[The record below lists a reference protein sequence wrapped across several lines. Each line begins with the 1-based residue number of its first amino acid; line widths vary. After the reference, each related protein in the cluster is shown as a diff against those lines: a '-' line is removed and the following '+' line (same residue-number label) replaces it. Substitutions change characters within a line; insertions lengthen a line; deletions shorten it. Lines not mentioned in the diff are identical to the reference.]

1 MRFVGILLI
10 SILVLGAVFVYPGD
24 VRAAL
29 TFTRDLS
36 RGLSGDSDVAS
47 LQQFLVTN
55 GYYTGPVSG
64 NFGSLTE
71 EAVRKFQQMNN
82 LVVSGIFDTAS
93 RLKANSIVANPTQQ
107 PAGNGSSVQS
117 PTSQTPS
124 ASTPPASGSSS
135 SGTATQGN
143 PGNTSSTPLKSSENH
158 VYKPSP
164 TEDQG
169 IFGVAQPPIFCT
181 CSGNFLV
188 KVEGPYGGM
197 FIAKKLS
204 KIPVGL
210 AIGTARGAPEKC
222 KMFVGFGCITIAK
235 GKVIKELFGGLGK

>member
-1 MRFVGILLI
+1 MRVVGILLI
-10 SILVLGAVFVYPGD
+10 SIFVLGTLSLYPGA
-24 VRAAL
+24 VHAAL

-36 RGLSGDSDVAS
+36 HGLSSDSDVVS
-47 LQQFLVTN
+47 LQQFLSAN
-55 GYYTGPVSG
+55 SYYSGPISG

-71 EAVRKFQQMNN
+71 EAVRKFQQMNG
-82 LVVSGIFDTAS
+82 LAVSGIFDAAS
-93 RLKANSIVANPTQQ
+93 RLKANTIVANPAQQ
-107 PAGNGSSVQS
+107 LSGGSSSVQ
-117 PTSQTPS
+117 PPATQTPP
-124 ASTPPASGSSS
+124 ASTPPS

-143 PGNTSSTPLKSSENH
+143 PGNTSLAPLKSSENH
-158 VYKPSP
+158 VYTPSP

-188 KVEGPYGGM
+188 KVEGPYGGK
-197 FIAKKLS
+197 FIANKLS

-235 GKVIKELFGGLGK
+235 GKVIKELFSGFGK